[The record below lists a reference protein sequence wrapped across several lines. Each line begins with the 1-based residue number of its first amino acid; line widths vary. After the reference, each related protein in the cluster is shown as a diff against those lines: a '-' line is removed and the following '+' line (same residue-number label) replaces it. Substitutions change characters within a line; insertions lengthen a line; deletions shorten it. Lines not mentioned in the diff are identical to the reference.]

1 VQLPRLFSA
10 GFEGT
15 TPPAELLALVEAG
28 LGGVVLFK
36 RNVESPEQ
44 LLQLVSLLKRAAH
57 PRPLVVSIDQEGGR
71 VARLRGQPWA
81 PLPAMRVL
89 GEASDAESR
98 VRAVSALL
106 ARELRAVGIDLDFA
120 PVLDVDTN
128 PANPVIGDRSFS
140 REPAVVARLGAIFV
154 EELQRGGVAAC
165 GKHFPGHGDT
175 DVDSHLAL
183 PRVAHPRQRL
193 EQVEFVPFRAAVTAG
208 AAALMTA
215 HVVCEA
221 LDPDLPATLSPRAI
235 RVLRDELDFDGAIVS
250 DDLEMGAVANRW
262 PMGEVAW
269 RALAAGCDH
278 LLVCRSLERL
288 RLALDGVEE
297 ALRAGDLEEAR
308 VSEAVA
314 RWDAL
319 AHRFA
324 RPEPGHEG
332 LAWLRSQSHRARI
345 ASALGDLLPPEQA

>member
-1 VQLPRLFSA
+1 MQLPRLFSA

-15 TPPAELLALVEAG
+15 TPSGELLALIDAG
-28 LGGVVLFK
+28 LAGVVLFQ

-44 LLQLVSLLKRAAH
+44 LLQLVSVLKRAAH
-57 PRPLVVSIDQEGGR
+57 PRRLVVSVDQEGGR
-71 VARLRGQPWA
+71 VARLRGRPWA
-81 PLPAMRVL
+81 PVPAMRVL
-89 GEASDAESR
+89 GDAPDAETR
-98 VRAVSALL
+98 VRASAALI

-140 REPAVVARLGAIFV
+140 RDPGLVARLGSIFV

-175 DVDSHLAL
+175 DSDSHLDL
-183 PRVAHPRQRL
+183 PRVSHPRARL
-193 EQVEFVPFRAAVTAG
+193 DGVEFVPFRAAVGAG
-208 AAALMTA
+208 VAAVMTA

-221 LDPDLPATLSPRAI
+221 LDPALPATLSPAAI
-235 RVLRDELDFDGAIVS
+235 RVLRDELEFDGVVVS
-250 DDLEMGAVANRW
+250 DDLEMRAVADRW

-278 LLVCRSLERL
+278 LLVCRSITAL
-288 RLALDGVEE
+288 RQAIEGVESALD
-297 ALRAGDLEEAR
+297 RGDLEGAR
-308 VSEAVA
+308 VSEAVS

-319 AHRFA
+319 ADRFA

-332 LAWLRSQSHRARI
+332 LAWLRSEAHRSRI
-345 ASALGDLLPPEQA
+345 AGALDGLESTEA